1 MRKSLT
7 LFLIMLLCIM
17 CFCALGTGCGGDS
30 PNTNA
35 NPAQTGEITDGE
47 TDEQQLET
55 MKAET
60 TANLDNSVNSLRSKI
75 TDDDLKNAIS
85 AFYQKTKN
93 DISSVNS
100 IDNAKALLNQIK
112 ADIATFVEN
121 TISAQISKL
130 KSNIIAE
137 LDEIVAAGLNKLSND
152 SLKQQLNNFYNTE
165 KTTITALETLDGL
178 PSALTE
184 IKVDVEN
191 FIKEIITQQLTA
203 LKEAAV
209 ANLDNSV
216 NALLAKI
223 SDEDLRAEINSFYQQ
238 TKNNIVAVN
247 SIDSA
252 KTAFDKI
259 LADTSTFV
267 NNTIKTQLE
276 KLKVAAFSELD
287 KIVTA
292 GLSKLKDEQLKTQ
305 LNEFYSAE
313 KSKITAVD
321 DIDNIPAAVAEVSED
336 IKDFATKLVASE
348 IAELRATVKGYLN
361 TVVQSFNASPYDFIP
376 AAMTPRYAANF
387 VAESDVSYD
396 FSNFVN
402 VSTIKYGGF
411 GKQWNMVIDNINQ
424 SEYFYK
430 YLNVGNTVLSSALTT
445 ITSYLESEYADS
457 IDKSFETEHF
467 SASIAYN
474 SDTFYYTLNYNTGV
488 NVPLF
493 GNVSPTISMIYNIIS
508 GEKTYTVKLTDTN
521 RLRYTVSENKY
532 EFGIEYGIST
542 GSRTSYLSIERKSDD
557 TVEGHIYE
565 YITLSGHDVVPS
577 CADFYIDNT
586 YVSVVG
592 NKADA
597 MMVAKDYIN
606 ELYKKNEGKLL
617 GYEVRETLSF
627 PIIGSTDYNTLWFNL
642 DDISGINTI
651 KADFNDK
658 GELEAVYVNDNS
670 TAFSPTHNKKYGV
683 KTSRKYDIEFRT
695 QYFYGLDDNGNLKE
709 YEVIVPM
716 MFIQEDNDKD
726 NNYSTYSADIFA
738 DNGITSTVI
747 IDANVLNK
755 IMEDYDLLI
764 DEFINNKQMMGSTVI
779 KAYIES

>member
-1 MRKSLT
+1 MKKSLT
-7 LFLIMLLCIM
+7 LFLIMLLCLM

-30 PNTNA
+30 PNTNTT
-35 NPAQTGEITDGE
+35 PAQTGEITDGE

-60 TANLDNSVNSLRSKI
+60 TANLDSSVNSLRSKI
-75 TDDDLKNAIS
+75 TDGDLKNAIN

-93 DISSVNS
+93 DIASVNS
-100 IDNAKALLNQIK
+100 IDNAAALLNQIK
-112 ADIATFVEN
+112 AEIATFVKN
-121 TISAQISKL
+121 MISEQITKL
-130 KSNIIAE
+130 KSDIISE
-137 LDEIVAAGLNKLSND
+137 LDEIVTAGLNKLSD
-152 SLKQQLNNFYNTE
+152 ESLKQQLETFYNTK
-165 KTTITALETLDGL
+165 KTTISTLTNIDGL
-178 PSALTE
+178 SSALAQIKTE
-184 IKVDVEN
+184 VEN
-191 FIKEIITQQLTA
+191 NVKDRISQQLNL
-203 LKEAAV
+203 LKEAAIER
-209 ANLDNSV
+209 LDGAV
-216 NALLAKI
+216 NTLLAKI
-223 SDEDLRAEINSFYQQ
+223 SDEDLRTEINSFYQQ

-247 SIDSA
+247 SINSA
-252 KTAFDKI
+252 KTAFDEI

-267 NNTIKTQLE
+267 NNTVKSQLE
-276 KLKVAAFSELD
+276 KLKVAAFTELD
-287 KIVTA
+287 EIVAA
-292 GLSKLKDEQLKTQ
+292 GLNRLKNEQLKIQ
-305 LNEFYSAE
+305 LNEFYATE

-321 DIDNIPAAVAEVSED
+321 DIDNISAAVAEVSED
-336 IKDFATKLVASE
+336 IRDFAIKLVASE

-361 TVVQSFNASPYDFIP
+361 TVVQSFDASPYDFIP
-376 AAMTPRYAANF
+376 DAMTPKYSANF
-387 VAESDVSYD
+387 VAESEVSYD

-402 VSTIKYGGF
+402 VSAIKYGGF

-430 YLNVGNTVLSSALTT
+430 YLNIGNTILSSAITT

-457 IDKSFETEHF
+457 IDKSFNTEHF
-467 SASIAYN
+467 SASIAYAG
-474 SDTFYYTLNYNTGV
+474 DAFYYTLNYNTGV
-488 NVPLF
+488 SVPLF
-493 GNVSPTISMIYNIIS
+493 GNVSPTISIIYNTVS

-521 RLRYTVSENKY
+521 RLHYTVSENKY

-565 YITLSGHDVVPS
+565 YITLAGHDTVPS
-577 CADFYIDNT
+577 CADFYIDNE

-597 MMVAKDYIN
+597 MMGAKGYIN
-606 ELYKKNEGKLL
+606 ELYKANEGKLL

-670 TAFSPTHNKKYGV
+670 TVFSPTHNKKYGV
-683 KTSRKYDIEFRT
+683 NTSRKYDIEFRT
-695 QYFYGLDDNGNLKE
+695 QYFYGLDDSGNLKE

-726 NNYSTYSADIFA
+726 KNYSTYSADILA
-738 DNGITSTVI
+738 DNGITSQVTL
-747 IDANVLNK
+747 NSTVLNK
-755 IMEDYDLLI
+755 ILADYDNLI
-764 DEFINNKQMMGSTVI
+764 DDFITNKQMMDSTVI